1 MSLRKI
7 LPLATSLPLFAT
19 ASSRS
24 IEAAAL
30 AGRPESELM
39 ERAGLAVAR
48 LALALQPH
56 EGTIWVACGP
66 GNNGGDGRIAARLL
80 AAQGRRVHV
89 GLDSPAEP
97 VALTIDALLGLGLN
111 RPPSTEL
118 AATIARIHALDA
130 PVLAV
135 DLPSGLLA
143 DTGIPVG
150 AQAVHASHTLSLLT
164 LKPGLFT
171 AQGRAQAGQVWF
183 DDLGVTSTA
192 APDALLLGRDAV
204 LALPLDPAGAT
215 SHKGTQGDVLLIGGA
230 AGMRGA
236 LLLAGRAAL
245 AAGAGRVYLRPL
257 DDAAA
262 ELDAQRPELMHASRD
277 TALAGKTIVAGC
289 GGGAEIGQDLAPV
302 IEHAD
307 RLVLD
312 ADGLNAVATDPL
324 LRQALKSRNAPTI
337 LTPHPLEAARLL
349 GRTVAE
355 VQADRLR
362 AARALADELGCTVVL
377 KGSGSVVAA
386 PGRLPAINT
395 SGSAAL
401 ATAGTG
407 DVLAGWIGGLW
418 AQLPRSEPAAIA
430 AAAVHWHGHAG
441 EIQAAGPLRAADLI
455 ERMHA
460 LHAWAR
466 GA

>member
-1 MSLRKI
+1 MSLRRI
-7 LPLATSLPLFAT
+7 IPLAASLPLFGT
-19 ASSRS
+19 ASSRA
-24 IEAAAL
+24 IETAAL
-30 AGRPESELM
+30 AGRPEDELM

-48 LALALQPH
+48 LTLALQPR
-56 EGTIWVACGP
+56 EGAIWVACGP

-89 GLDSPAEP
+89 GLEPPAEP
-97 VALTIDALLGLGLN
+97 VALAIDALLGLGLN
-111 RPPSTEL
+111 RPPSAEL
-118 AATIARIHALDA
+118 AAAIARINALDA
-130 PVLAV
+130 PVIAV

-143 DTGIPVG
+143 DTGVPIG
-150 AQAVHASHTLSLLT
+150 TQAVRADHTLSLLT

-171 AQGRAQAGQVWF
+171 AQGRAQAGQIWF
-183 DDLGVTSTA
+183 DDLGVTPTT

-204 LALPLDPAGAT
+204 LALPLDPAGPA
-215 SHKGTQGDVLLIGGA
+215 SHKGVQGNVLLVGGA
-230 AGMRGA
+230 AGMQGA

-245 AAGAGRVYLRPL
+245 AAGAGRVYLRLL
-257 DDAAA
+257 DEAAA
-262 ELDAQRPELMHASRD
+262 EFDTQRPELMHARYD
-277 TALAGKTIVAGC
+277 TALAGKTVIAGC
-289 GGGAEIGQDLAPV
+289 GGGAAIGQDLAPV
-302 IEHAD
+302 IEQAS

-312 ADGLNAVATDPL
+312 ADALNAVAADPL
-324 LRQALKSRNAPTI
+324 LRQALKDRDAQTI

-349 GRTVAE
+349 GCTVAE
-355 VQADRLR
+355 VQAGRLR
-362 AARALADELGCTVVL
+362 AAQTLADELHCTVVL
-377 KGSGSVVAA
+377 KGSGSAIA
-386 PGRLPAINT
+386 SPGRLPAINT

-418 AQLPRSEPAAIA
+418 AQMPHSEPAAIA

-441 EIQAAGPLRAADLI
+441 ESQAAGPLRAADLV